1 MTLLKQGGEAARL
14 LNPSGWSKRTMLMIT
29 MQAID
34 TSIRLK
40 PLRRRRDGS
49 ILLATVVAPGS
60 VRPAPIPAAYDVANR
75 IAEKIGGTAQAS
87 MLEATM
93 ATPVTAHFLGGA
105 VIADGPESGVV
116 DSDHRVFG
124 YENLMV
130 CDGSVLPANIGVNP
144 SLTISALTE
153 RAISKVPVKSAS
165 DLISAA

>member
-1 MTLLKQGGEAARL
+1 M
-14 LNPSGWSKRTMLMIT
+14 
-29 MQAID
+29 
-34 TSIRLK
+34 
-40 PLRRRRDGS
+40 
-49 ILLATVVAPGS
+49 
-60 VRPAPIPAAYDVANR
+60 RPAPIPAAYDVANR

-130 CDGSVLPANIGVNP
+130 CDGSFLPANIGVNP